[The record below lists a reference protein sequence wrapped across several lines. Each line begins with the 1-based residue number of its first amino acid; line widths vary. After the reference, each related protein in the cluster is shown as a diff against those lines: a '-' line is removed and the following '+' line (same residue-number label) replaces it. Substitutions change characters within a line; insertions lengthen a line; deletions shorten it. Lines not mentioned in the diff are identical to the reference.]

1 MKFEQESNP
10 SAAVAAPPFNKGGK
24 GLAPELA
31 ETAAANVPLA
41 KGGWPAGPGGFCESR
56 GNLVSN
62 TIMPPFIEKFLG
74 LKSPFASFVYF
85 RGSIATSLQFIIQ
98 QQKAGFTRNNVLA
111 KPAFF
116 LSLTGLSD
124 RAKRRAQSI
133 PEPY

>member
-56 GNLVSN
+56 ANLVSN
-62 TIMPPFIEKFLG
+62 TITAAVYTEAP
-74 LKSPFASFVYF
+74 SP
-85 RGSIATSLQFIIQ
+85 
-98 QQKAGFTRNNVLA
+98 
-111 KPAFF
+111 
-116 LSLTGLSD
+116 
-124 RAKRRAQSI
+124 
-133 PEPY
+133 